1 MQKRLTELLEY
12 LDETRSR
19 LHAAV
24 QNVSPAVAELRPR
37 DDAWSAAQIVA
48 HLASVESAVAV
59 LVEKSVKWARANGIG
74 PETSDESI
82 LRLLDVS
89 GVATSR
95 SKIESP
101 ELLKP
106 PIDARLDVALEAL
119 TTSRRALKEA
129 LAKGDGLD
137 LSVVKR
143 PHRTLG
149 ELNLYEWGLFIG
161 QHEERHTRQMK
172 ETIDAV
178 CVDAVQT
185 VPAV

>member
-12 LDETRSR
+12 LDETRAQLR
-19 LHAAV
+19 AAL
-24 QNVSPAVAELRPR
+24 QNVTPAVAEVRPR

-48 HLASVESAVAV
+48 HLASVESGVAL

-82 LRLLDVS
+82 RHLLDVRE
-89 GVATSR
+89 VATSR
-95 SKIESP
+95 AKIEAP

-106 PIDARLDVALEAL
+106 PIDAKLDVAVEAL
-119 TTSRRALKEA
+119 TTSRRALREA
-129 LAKGDGLD
+129 FAKADGLD
-137 LSVVKR
+137 LTVVKR
-143 PHRTLG
+143 PHRILG

-161 QHEERHTRQMK
+161 QHEERHTRQLRN
-172 ETIDAV
+172 TIDAV